1 MQEDYTFLDD
11 NRQIFEPV
19 IVIIACGATRGIT
32 RQIKSRLL
40 RDILK
45 PAISQIVVETI
56 GNADV
61 ASWAAINVALR

>member
-1 MQEDYTFLDD
+1 
-11 NRQIFEPV
+11 
-19 IVIIACGATRGIT
+19 
-32 RQIKSRLL
+32 
-40 RDILK
+40 LK